1 MRILCIRLET
11 SRQFR
16 SKKMEYLEDRFNKL
30 AMNSKN
36 KNIGDLYRGINEY
49 KRGYQLRSNLAMDE
63 NCNLL
68 VDSHSILNRWR
79 NCFSSY

>member
-1 MRILCIRLET
+1 V
-11 SRQFR
+11 
-16 SKKMEYLEDRFNKL
+16 EYLEDRFNEL

-36 KNIGDLYRGINEY
+36 KNIGDQHRGINEY
-49 KRGYQLRSNLAMDE
+49 KRGYQLRSNLVKDK

-68 VDSHSILNRWR
+68 VDSHNILNSWR